1 MRTAFFCDHKDL
13 GFGYSSIKKQSLN
26 LHHNCKTS
34 FNMSFEINGRLAEK
48 FDTQKVSDRFQKRE
62 FVIEIKSTGNTGY
75 EFVDFIK
82 FQSTQDKC
90 AMLDQFN
97 VDDTIQVSF
106 NLRGR
111 KWEKDGQVSY
121 FTNLEAWRVEKV
133 QSAND
138 EPEFSTPIKDTAP
151 EPDAPFPSQA
161 PENDSGFDDLPF

>member
-1 MRTAFFCDHKDL
+1 
-13 GFGYSSIKKQSLN
+13 
-26 LHHNCKTS
+26 
-34 FNMSFEINGRLAEK
+34 MSFEINGRLAEK
-48 FDTQKVSDRFQKRE
+48 FETQKVSERFQKRD

-97 VDDTIQVSF
+97 VDDTIKVSF

-151 EPDAPFPSQA
+151 EQDAPFPSQA